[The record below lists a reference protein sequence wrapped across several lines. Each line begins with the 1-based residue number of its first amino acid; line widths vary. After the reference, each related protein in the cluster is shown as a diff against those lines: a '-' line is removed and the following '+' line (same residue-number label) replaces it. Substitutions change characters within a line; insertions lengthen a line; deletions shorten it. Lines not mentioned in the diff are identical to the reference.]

1 MMIRSE
7 CTILVIIVAL
17 ATFTKAE
24 LMPIS
29 RQCVVSLV
37 TRLIQHAKSCHI
49 CTFYGSKS
57 ESLLGVSLFEKTAT
71 PETNL

>member
-37 TRLIQHAKSCHI
+37 TRLIQHANSCHI
-49 CTFYGSKS
+49 CTFYG
-57 ESLLGVSLFEKTAT
+57 
-71 PETNL
+71 